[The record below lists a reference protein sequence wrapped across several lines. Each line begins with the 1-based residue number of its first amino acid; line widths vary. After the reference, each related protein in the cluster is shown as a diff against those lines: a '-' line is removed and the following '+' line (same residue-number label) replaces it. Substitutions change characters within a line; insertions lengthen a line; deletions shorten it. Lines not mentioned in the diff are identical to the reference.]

1 MTLSLDE
8 KAKLNELRK
17 YMADHEA
24 KIKELQKL
32 EAANLAEE
40 ARIQKRNE
48 MVYGRNSNQSC
59 YINSNNG
66 LYKITTDELS
76 YVNSIERITSEHLEG
91 SNVNNRIE
99 LSGLDDWTY
108 RNLKAGIY
116 DDAPTNKYLN
126 VLLDDQR
133 IENMDYVKNI
143 GKYEMNDKNISQV
156 LNAMKFDGI
165 VNRPNGDTE

>member
-40 ARIQKRNE
+40 VRIQNRNE
-48 MVYGRNSNQSC
+48 LIYGRNPNQSC

-66 LYKITTDELS
+66 LYKVTTNELS

-91 SNVNNRIE
+91 SDVNSRIE

-143 GKYEMNDKNISQV
+143 GKYEMNDKN
-156 LNAMKFDGI
+156 K
-165 VNRPNGDTE
+165 

>member
-40 ARIQKRNE
+40 VRIQNRNE
-48 MVYGRNSNQSC
+48 LIYGRNPNQSC

-66 LYKITTDELS
+66 LYKVTTNELS

-91 SNVNNRIE
+91 SDVNSRIE

>member
-40 ARIQKRNE
+40 VRIQNRNE
-48 MVYGRNSNQSC
+48 LIYGRNPNQSC

-66 LYKITTDELS
+66 LCKVTT
-76 YVNSIERITSEHLEG
+76 T
-91 SNVNNRIE
+91 
-99 LSGLDDWTY
+99 
-108 RNLKAGIY
+108 
-116 DDAPTNKYLN
+116 
-126 VLLDDQR
+126 
-133 IENMDYVKNI
+133 
-143 GKYEMNDKNISQV
+143 
-156 LNAMKFDGI
+156 
-165 VNRPNGDTE
+165 